1 MNKNDLEYLI
11 ENLANLCG
19 IPARLYENNTLLKT
33 YFTISLKKDP
43 IILYEKEIL
52 NHNENIGYF
61 TTKDFFYYAFLKSNE
76 YKIILGPFRLLKP
89 TNSILFKLALELEL
103 NKDDYKEF
111 VYSMNNIVNMPLE
124 SVLQSLLMF
133 NYILNNEKI
142 SLADVLLD
150 KEKDKELDK
159 EIQIEVSNKQIEE
172 YNTNYENNSLNIEQ
186 ELISIVENGD
196 VAKLKAWINNAH
208 ATKAG
213 KLSSDVLRQAK
224 NTFIV
229 ATTIF
234 SRAAIKGNM
243 SIIDALSLSDL
254 YIQKAELMQNVND
267 ILSLQI
273 RMLFDFTEHV
283 SKIKGNNESSLFLVK
298 LNKYIIEHLSE
309 AIKAEDICASLFVSK
324 STLFS
329 KVKRETEMTVSNY
342 ILKMKINESKN
353 LLKYSDKSIASIS
366 VYLGFSSQSHFNN
379 TFKSF
384 MKMTPLAY
392 RKLKNIN

>member
-1 MNKNDLEYLI
+1 MDKNDLTYLV

-19 IPARLYENNTLLKT
+19 IPTRIYENDILLKT
-33 YFTISLKKDP
+33 CFTISLKKDP

-52 NHNENIGYF
+52 NHNESIGYF
-61 TTKDFFYYAFLKSNE
+61 TTKNFFYYAFLKSKE
-76 YKIILGPFRLLKP
+76 YKIIIGPFRLLKP

-133 NYILNNEKI
+133 DFILNNEKK

-150 KEKDKELDK
+150 KENDKKLDK

-172 YNTNYENNSLNIEQ
+172 YNTNYENNSFTIEQ
-186 ELISIVENGD
+186 ELTAIVEDGN
-196 VAKLKAWINNAH
+196 VSKLKAWIKNAH

-229 ATTIF
+229 STTIF

-243 SIIDALSLSDL
+243 SITDALALSDL
-254 YIQKAELMQNVND
+254 YIQKAELMQNAND

-309 AIKAEDICASLFVSK
+309 AIKADDICSSLFISK
-324 STLFS
+324 STLFY
-329 KVKRETEMTVSNY
+329 KVKKETNMTVSNY
-342 ILKMKINESKN
+342 ILKMKINEAKN
-353 LLKYSDKSIASIS
+353 LLKYSNKSIASIS

-379 TFKSF
+379 TFKHF
-384 MKMTPLAY
+384 VKMTPLAY
-392 RKLKNIN
+392 RNLK

>member
-1 MNKNDLEYLI
+1 MDKNDLTYLV

-19 IPARLYENNTLLKT
+19 IPTRIYENDILLKT
-33 YFTISLKKDP
+33 YFTIPLKKDP

-52 NHNENIGYF
+52 NHNESIGYI
-61 TTKDFFYYAFLKSNE
+61 TTKDFFYYAFLKSKE
-76 YKIILGPFRLLKP
+76 YKIIIGPFRLLKA

-103 NKDDYKEF
+103 NKDDYKDF

-133 NYILNNEKI
+133 NFILNNEKK

-150 KEKDKELDK
+150 KEKDKKLDK

-172 YNTNYENNSLNIEQ
+172 YNTNYENNSFTIEQ
-186 ELISIVENGD
+186 ELIAIVEDGN
-196 VAKLKAWINNAH
+196 VSKLKAWIKNAH

-213 KLSSDVLRQAK
+213 KLSSDVLRQVK

-229 ATTIF
+229 STTIF

-243 SIIDALSLSDL
+243 SITDALALSDL
-254 YIQKAELMQNVND
+254 YIQKAELMQNAND

-298 LNKYIIEHLSE
+298 LNKYIIEHLSD
-309 AIKAEDICASLFVSK
+309 AIKADDICSSLFISK
-324 STLFS
+324 STLFY
-329 KVKRETEMTVSNY
+329 KVKKETNMTVSNY
-342 ILKMKINESKN
+342 ILKMKINEAKN
-353 LLKYSDKSIASIS
+353 LLKYRNKSIASIS

-379 TFKSF
+379 TFKHF
-384 MKMTPLAY
+384 VKMTPLAY
-392 RKLKNIN
+392 RNLK